1 MTEYKTANHIES
13 LVTSCPQC
21 TAVVYLPSIISVD
34 AIVRCPICHHKYPIR
49 SVLPESIPQLELVF
63 DSQDTE
69 LDNDSRDAVFG
80 NSNNSES
87 MIALEKLTV
96 PDVLKNGAKRRTRV
110 RREPK
115 PELSIG
121 EAVENSQAEPAT
133 NKPRIRSRQRSILRK
148 NRKLIE
154 VAKIAMGALLALPVA
169 QIIIWWGLGS
179 DPIQIAPSVGKV
191 APFLVPQKLRELEE
205 DI

>member
-21 TAVVYLPSIISVD
+21 TAVVSLPSIISVE

-49 SVLPESIPQLELVF
+49 SVLPESIPQLELVI
-63 DSQDTE
+63 DSQDFE
-69 LDNDSRDAVFG
+69 VENESVDGLFSD
-80 NSNNSES
+80 SNNSES
-87 MIALEKLTV
+87 LLGLEKLTV
-96 PDVLKNGAKRRTRV
+96 PDVLKNGAKRRKRV
-110 RREPK
+110 HREPQT
-115 PELSIG
+115 ELTIG
-121 EAVENSQAEPAT
+121 EAVEDSQAEPAIE
-133 NKPRIRSRQRSILRK
+133 KPRIRSRHRSISRK

-154 VAKIAMGALLALPVA
+154 VAKIVMGALLALPVA
-169 QIIIWWGLGS
+169 QLIIWWGLGS
-179 DPIQIAPSVGKV
+179 DPIQIGPSVGKA

>member
-21 TAVVYLPSIISVD
+21 TAVVCLPSIISVD
-34 AIVRCPICHHKYPIR
+34 ATVRCPICHHKYPIR
-49 SVLPESIPQLELVF
+49 SVHPESIPQLEMVIES
-63 DSQDTE
+63 DDTE
-69 LDNDSRDAVFG
+69 LHNESLGGVFG
-80 NSNNSES
+80 DSISSES
-87 MIALEKLTV
+87 SLALEKLTV
-96 PDVLKNGAKRRTRV
+96 PDVLKNGAKRRKRV
-110 RREPK
+110 HRVPK
-115 PELSIG
+115 TELTIG
-121 EAVENSQAEPAT
+121 EAVENSQAEQAVV
-133 NKPRIRSRQRSILRK
+133 KPRIRSRQRSILRK